1 MKSAIPQASA
11 TAFAAALGA
20 AFPAIAEEAAPQRLP
35 DVVVTATSTQ
45 RTTTDAPASVTV
57 IDREELVRRPVQD
70 LTDVLRDVPGV
81 TLNGAGLTRRGVS
94 IRGMPSE
101 HTLFLLDGRRV
112 NAAANAVQHADFD
125 LGWMPAEAIE
135 RVEVVRGPMS
145 SLYGSE
151 ALGGV
156 VNVITRSASDEWRG
170 SLTAM
175 GGLREDGRGGETYQ
189 VGAYVGGPL
198 AQDRLGLSLFAE
210 SKARANTPQAT
221 NRRLSDLEDR
231 ETVTGS
237 ATLSWTPDAAQ
248 RIDLTILGG
257 RDDRYR
263 DTATTGA
270 SPVYYRFAD
279 TVQRR
284 QYALSHRGLWGWGET
299 AVRAYRSTLD
309 RENAVTAGQ
318 TPSRPVGMQ
327 EDILD
332 GRATFDR
339 WASHRLSV
347 GGEWRRERLEDA
359 AASRSGRLEG
369 ERYALFMQD
378 EWTLTSSLSLTAG
391 ARFDHHEQYG
401 WQTSPRLYAVWSP
414 LEGLTLKAGGGRG
427 FKSPSLKQLSP
438 EFETIAAA
446 GRFRVYGNP
455 DLKPEIGTSYEAS
468 AEYRRGGWMGRVGV
482 FDNDIEDLIETRC
495 TAFCGVRGREIRL
508 YQNIA
513 EARIR
518 GVELAGAAPLPGGFS
533 LRADYTY
540 LDSENRETGSPLSER
555 PEHSGHATLRWQPE
569 ETRFVQLRGEY
580 VGEQWMV
587 SNSVQQ
593 PVPDYALVSLEGGYQ
608 LQPNLWVR
616 AGVQNLTD
624 VRLAEESAF
633 FSFAEPGRF
642 YHLGFTASF

>member
-1 MKSAIPQASA
+1 MKQVHASVA
-11 TAFAAALGA
+11 TTVLAASVAAAL
-20 AFPAIAEEAAPQRLP
+20 PAQAEQPRAHRLP
-35 DVVVTATSTQ
+35 DVVISATATQ
-45 RTTTDAPASVTV
+45 RTTADAPASVTV
-57 IDREELVRRPVQD
+57 VGREELSRRPIQD

-81 TLNGAGLTRRGVS
+81 TINGAGLTRRGVS

-101 HTLFLLDGRRV
+101 HTLFLVDGRRM
-112 NAAANAVQHADFD
+112 NAAANAIAHADFD
-125 LGWMPAEAIE
+125 LGWVPAEAIE

-156 VNVITRSASDEWRG
+156 VNVITRSATDEWRG

-189 VGAYVGGPL
+189 IGAYAAGPL
-198 AQDRLGLSLFAE
+198 ARDRLGLSLFAE
-210 SKARANTPQAT
+210 SRARANTPQAT
-221 NRRLSDLEDR
+221 NGRLSDLEDR
-231 ETVTGS
+231 ETTTGS
-237 ATLSWTPDAAQ
+237 ATLTWTPDAAQ
-248 RIDLTILGG
+248 RIDLTVLAG

-263 DTATTGA
+263 DTVTTSGT
-270 SPVYYRFAD
+270 PLYYRFAD

-284 QYALSHRGLWGWGET
+284 QYALSHTGQWAWGET

-309 RENAVTAGQ
+309 RQNAVTAGQ
-318 TPSRPVGMQ
+318 TPSRAVGMQ

-339 WASHRLSV
+339 WTGHRLSL
-347 GGEWRRERLEDA
+347 GGEWRREQLKDA
-359 AASRSGRLEG
+359 AAAISGTLDG
-369 ERYALFMQD
+369 ERYALFVQD
-378 EWTLTSSLSLTAG
+378 EWSLTPSVSLTGG
-391 ARFDHHEQYG
+391 ARFDNHEIYG
-401 WQTSPRLYAVWSP
+401 WQTSPRLYAVWAP

-438 EFETIAAA
+438 EFVTVAAA
-446 GRFRVYGNP
+446 GRFRIYGNP

-468 AEYRRGGWMGRVGV
+468 AEYRRHGWMGRIGV
-482 FDNDIEDLIETRC
+482 FDNAIEDLIETRC
-495 TAFCGVRGREIRL
+495 TEFCGVRGREIRL

-518 GVELAGAAPLPGGFS
+518 GVELAGAAPMPGGFS
-533 LRADYTY
+533 LKADYTY
-540 LDSENRETGSPLSER
+540 LDSENRETGAPLSER
-555 PEHSGHATLRWQPE
+555 PEHSGHATLRWQPDE
-569 ETRFVQLRGEY
+569 GRFVQVRGEY
-580 VGEQWMV
+580 VGEQWMLT
-587 SNSVQQ
+587 NSVQQ
-593 PVPDYALVSLEGGYQ
+593 PVPDYALVSLEGGYR
-608 LQPNLWVR
+608 LQSDLWVR

-624 VRLAEESAF
+624 VRLAEDSAF